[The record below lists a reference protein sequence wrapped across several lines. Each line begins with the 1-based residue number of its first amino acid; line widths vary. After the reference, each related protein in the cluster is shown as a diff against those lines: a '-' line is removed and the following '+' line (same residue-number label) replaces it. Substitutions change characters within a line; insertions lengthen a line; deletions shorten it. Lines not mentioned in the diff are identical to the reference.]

1 MDYESDLLHVC
12 NETTNNLLPYSSEC
26 DYQTALI
33 QEFTELHYKVKT
45 ETCIPK
51 KYKNETMDGGK
62 YNRLDLV
69 VSDVNIIELKN
80 VDSLKDEHRYQLIRY
95 LIDTDP
101 NIMIGYLINFR
112 KRDGLVSI
120 ERINIIENIPQ
131 ISKYDDIVRKSDL
144 TI

>member
-1 MDYESDLLHVC
+1 
-12 NETTNNLLPYSSEC
+12 LPYSSEC

-33 QEFTELHYKVKT
+33 REFTELHYKVKT
-45 ETCIPK
+45 EICIPK

-101 NIMIGYLINFR
+101 DIMIGYLINFR

-131 ISKYDDIVRKSDL
+131 ILKYDDIVRKSDL

>member
-1 MDYESDLLHVC
+1 MDYESDLVHVC
-12 NETTNNLLPYSSEC
+12 NEATNNLLPYSSEC

-69 VSDVNIIELKN
+69 VSDINIIELKN

-101 NIMIGYLINFR
+101 DIMIGYLINFR

-131 ISKYDDIVRKSDL
+131 ITKYDDIVRKSNL

>member
-1 MDYESDLLHVC
+1 MDYESDLLNVC
-12 NETTNNLLPYSSEC
+12 NEATNNLLPYSSEC

-69 VSDVNIIELKN
+69 VNDVNIIELKN

-101 NIMIGYLINFR
+101 EIMIGYLINFR

-120 ERINIIENIPQ
+120 EKINIIENTPK
-131 ISKYDDIVRKSDL
+131 ISKFEDIVRKSDL

>member
-1 MDYESDLLHVC
+1 MDYESDLIHVC
-12 NETTNNLLPYSSEC
+12 FETTNNLLPYSSEC

-33 QEFTELHYKVKT
+33 REFTELHYKVKT

-69 VSDVNIIELKN
+69 VNDVNIIELKN

-101 NIMIGYLINFR
+101 DIMIGYLINFR

-120 ERINIIENIPQ
+120 ERINIIENTAQ
-131 ISKYDDIVRKSDL
+131 IMKYDDIVRKSDL

>member
-1 MDYESDLLHVC
+1 MDYESDLVHVC
-12 NETTNNLLPYSSEC
+12 NEATNNLLPYSSEC
-26 DYQTALI
+26 DYQMALI
-33 QEFTELHYKVKT
+33 REFTDLHYKVKT

-101 NIMIGYLINFR
+101 DIMIGYLINFR

-131 ISKYDDIVRKSDL
+131 ISKYEDIVRKSDL

>member
-1 MDYESDLLHVC
+1 MDYESDLVHVC
-12 NETTNNLLPYSSEC
+12 NEATNNLLPYSSEC
-26 DYQTALI
+26 DYQMALI
-33 QEFTELHYKVKT
+33 REFTELHYKVKT

-95 LIDTDP
+95 LIDTNSD
-101 NIMIGYLINFR
+101 IMIGYLINSATC
-112 KRDGLVSI
+112 L
-120 ERINIIENIPQ
+120 
-131 ISKYDDIVRKSDL
+131 
-144 TI
+144 

>member
-12 NETTNNLLPYSSEC
+12 NEATNNLLPYSSEC

-33 QEFTELHYKVKT
+33 REFTELHYKVKT

-101 NIMIGYLINFR
+101 DIMIGYLINFR

-131 ISKYDDIVRKSDL
+131 ISKYEDIVRKSDL

>member
-12 NETTNNLLPYSSEC
+12 NEATNNLLPYSSEC

-33 QEFTELHYKVKT
+33 QEFNELHYKVKT

-69 VSDVNIIELKN
+69 VNDVNIIELKN

-101 NIMIGYLINFR
+101 DIMIGYLINFR